1 MQYKLN
7 RLSMLISALFVVAA
21 PAAHAAGTTEVGNIV
36 IQGEAGEATS
46 TGLIQPEESAK
57 ARSAVN
63 RNYIDEK
70 SPTSGPYQLLDLM
83 PGVSTSDQDGTGL
96 FGGAMRVRGFNSDQI
111 GFTVNGAPVNDSG
124 SFSVYPQQ
132 YTDAENLCEVFVT
145 QGSADTEAPHVGA
158 TGGNI
163 GLTTCAPDAK
173 RAFRVAVTGGSN
185 NMKKGFV
192 RINSGKLFDDK
203 FSFMLSYSRTTADKF
218 KGFGSAEREHIDF
231 SSKLDLGSGS
241 YVDAGFMYNKA
252 FNNNYRRLTKAEIA
266 ANGSNLDY
274 HNNPPV
280 HMPGGPGAQD
290 ETRYPQNVANDVK
303 NYYGYNVNPFK
314 NWLATM
320 NAHFQL
326 SPTFSADVS
335 PYLWYGFGHGGSQLQ
350 TLREGKSGTIQ
361 GGGVVDM
368 NGDGDT
374 LDTIYAYN
382 ASRTKTFRP
391 GITIKFNQQIA
402 NHRLMY
408 GYWYERARHQQTS
421 PYTSIDSNGNPADA
435 WLDNS
440 DTWIKNQNGTYAQ
453 FRDTNTISVG
463 KSIFIQDSI
472 AMLQDKLNVQVGAR
486 YSSLDRDFTN
496 YANKGSFAGADY
508 KINKTYSEFLP
519 SLGIKYQFTPE
530 DSVFF
535 NVTKN
540 FKAPGNFSYFGLLKN
555 GSYVNGVMQ
564 GESLNPVSVKKET
577 SWNYDIGYRHAAGKW
592 VFSGSAFYIDY
603 RDRIAKSYDADS
615 GFSTNYN
622 VGNVTSKG
630 FELES
635 GYALTNRWSMYG
647 SLSYIKSNMK
657 DDLQWTRT
665 AKLPTANKEM
675 PDTPN
680 WLSGLNLKYKAD
692 NWYIFAEAKYT
703 GNRFTS
709 LVNDDS
715 LGGYTLFNLGGGYTM
730 PSTSWM
736 QKPTIRFN
744 VYNLFNKEYLNMS
757 SASGSQLTTNVNPVA
772 GISGSAPSF
781 YVGAPRSVNVTLS
794 ADF

>member
-1 MQYKLN
+1 MHYKLN
-7 RLSMLISALFVVAA
+7 RLSMLISALFVVSSPAVYAA
-21 PAAHAAGTTEVGNIV
+21 DTTEVGNIV
-36 IQGEAGEATS
+36 VQGESGEATA
-46 TGLIQPEESAK
+46 TGLIQAEESPK

-63 RNYIDEK
+63 RNYIEEK
-70 SPTSGPYQLLDLM
+70 SPTSNPYQLLDLM

-96 FGGAMRVRGFNSDQI
+96 FGGNIRVRGFNSDQL

-132 YTDAENLCEVFVT
+132 FTDAENLCEVFVT

-192 RINSGKLFDDK
+192 RINSGKLLDDRL
-203 FSFMLSYSRTTADKF
+203 SFMLSYSKTTADKF
-218 KGFGSAEREHIDF
+218 KGEGGAEREHIDF
-231 SSKLDLGSGS
+231 SSKFDLGSGS
-241 YVDAGFMYNKA
+241 YIDAGFMYNKS
-252 FNNNYRRLTKAEIA
+252 FNHNYRKLSKADIA
-266 ANGSNLDY
+266 QYGNNLDF
-274 HNNPPV
+274 HGTPPV
-280 HMPGGPGAQD
+280 HMPGGAGAQND
-290 ETRYPQNVANDVK
+290 ATYAPNVANDVK

-335 PYLWYGFGHGGSQLQ
+335 PYMWYGFGHGGSQLQ
-350 TLREGKSGTIQ
+350 TLREGDSGTLQ
-361 GGGVVDM
+361 GGGVVDL

-374 LDTIYAYN
+374 LDTVYAYN

-391 GITIKFNQQIA
+391 GVTIKFNQQIG

-421 PYTSIDSNGNPADA
+421 PYATIDSNGNSSDF
-435 WLDNS
+435 WLDNP
-440 DTWIKNQNGTYAQ
+440 DTWMKNQNGTYAQ
-453 FRDTNTISVG
+453 YRDTNTISTG
-463 KSIFIQDSI
+463 KSAFIQDSI
-472 AMLQDKLNVQVGAR
+472 MMLQDKLNLQLGAR
-486 YSSLDRDFTN
+486 YSSIDRDFTN

-508 KINKTYSEFLP
+508 KVKKSYSEFLP
-519 SLGIKYQFTPE
+519 SLGIKYQLTPE

-535 NVTKN
+535 NATKN

-555 GSYVNGVMQ
+555 GTYVNGVMT
-564 GESLNPVSVKKET
+564 GESLNPVSVNKET
-577 SWNYDIGYRHAAGKW
+577 SWNYDIGYRHATGKW
-592 VFSGSAFYIDY
+592 AFSSSVFYIDY

-635 GYALTNRWSMYG
+635 GYAVTNRLSVYG
-647 SLSYIKSNMK
+647 SLSYIKSTMK
-657 DDLQWTRT
+657 DDLLWTKT
-665 AKLPTANKEM
+665 ATLPTANKEM
-675 PDTPN
+675 PDVPN
-680 WLSGLNLKYKAD
+680 WLSGLNLKYKGN
-692 NWYIFAEAKYT
+692 NWYVFAEAKYT
-703 GNRFTS
+703 GNRYTT

-715 LGGYTLFNLGGGYTM
+715 LGGYTLFNLGGGYTL

-744 VYNLFNKEYLNMS
+744 VYNLFNKDYLTMS
-757 SASGSQLTTNVNPVA
+757 SSSGSQLSTNAYAVA
-772 GISGSAPSF
+772 GVSGSTPTF
-781 YVGAPRSVNVTLS
+781 YVGAPRSFNITLS